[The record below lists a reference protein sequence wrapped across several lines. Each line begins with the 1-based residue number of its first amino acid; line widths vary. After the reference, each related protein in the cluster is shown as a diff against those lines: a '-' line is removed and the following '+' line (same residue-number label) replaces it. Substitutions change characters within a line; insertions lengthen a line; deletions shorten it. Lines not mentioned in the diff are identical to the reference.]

1 MAKRRH
7 KLEPISV
14 DEITASPSLEGYDAF
29 LRFRPAEETAARSES
44 PRDNIPTGD
53 FPPLPQDSLPTGN
66 LPTGEAPISISPI
79 GVQPS
84 GYSPIDDLPIG
95 KSLAGSLPISEVP
108 VGDTA
113 VFSLPGRRQKV
124 HRAQS
129 TRDGHSHGE
138 NQLYEAFWIH
148 GTPEGPET
156 RLITIGYGGM
166 QELCRLDKTNCKKN
180 ILSLIEKRASE
191 IVTLFDV
198 RRNIGNTYRV
208 ISPEEG
214 FRRRQQAGLQFIIR
228 TSGVRFVPHP

>member
-7 KLEPISV
+7 KLEPITV

-29 LRFRPAEETAARSES
+29 LRFRPAEDTTGGAS
-44 PRDNIPTGD
+44 PIDNVPAGD
-53 FPPLPQDSLPTGN
+53 FPSPARDSSPTGN
-66 LPTGEAPISISPI
+66 LPTGKAQLLISPI

-84 GYSPIDDLPIG
+84 GYSPIDDLPSG
-95 KSLAGSLPISEVP
+95 KSLSGLLPISELP
-108 VGDTA
+108 VGDAA

-156 RLITIGYGGM
+156 RMITIGYGGM

-180 ILSLIEKRASE
+180 ILSLIEKRAIE
-191 IVTLFDV
+191 IVTRFDV

-208 ISPEEG
+208 FSPEAV
-214 FRRRQQAGLQFIIR
+214 FRRRQQAGLEFVIR